1 MFFTWCLA
9 VKSTWIQLGAL
20 GIGCRSC
27 VLIFSIPMMPKKSCG
42 ISFFTSKMRV
52 FAWEY
57 SWGTAKRFIHGDKDW
72 ERETWMENTDC
83 GRRSHLER
91 TFFLLFLDFSLSWF
105 FTRWDLLGSQIIHGL
120 IFQIIYLSWSAI
132 GVSPGVRFNGC
143 GGKKRWI
150 GDWKSWFPGKDGK
163 VLFIEIPG
171 RHGKHLQGVDSLW
184 GEEGWELIGMEFG
197 TVRSE
202 VEFQDCK
209 CREKDGK
216 KLEQRG
222 FSLEFPPKTSLE
234 WSHEGCFDLPEVSLR
249 PPPAVPNSTF
259 LRGALLCLS
268 ELLLAKNPKFWS
280 GIWETNWSLSRRSC
294 GTSATSRPWP
304 TCMRAWSGWQDAP
317 RQLSPASQHPRV
329 SNSHG
334 KTLPAGWNST
344 NTGF

>member
-132 GVSPGVRFNGC
+132 GVSPGIRFNGC
-143 GGKKRWI
+143 GGKKKVNRGLEELI
-150 GDWKSWFPGKDGK
+150 SRERWKSVIYWNPRETREAPARCGFPVGWGGVGVDWDG
-163 VLFIEIPG
+163 VWNCEEWGGIPG
-171 RHGKHLQGVDSLW
+171 L
-184 GEEGWELIGMEFG
+184 
-197 TVRSE
+197 
-202 VEFQDCK
+202 
-209 CREKDGK
+209 
-216 KLEQRG
+216 
-222 FSLEFPPKTSLE
+222 
-234 WSHEGCFDLPEVSLR
+234 
-249 PPPAVPNSTF
+249 
-259 LRGALLCLS
+259 
-268 ELLLAKNPKFWS
+268 
-280 GIWETNWSLSRRSC
+280 
-294 GTSATSRPWP
+294 
-304 TCMRAWSGWQDAP
+304 
-317 RQLSPASQHPRV
+317 
-329 SNSHG
+329 
-334 KTLPAGWNST
+334 
-344 NTGF
+344 